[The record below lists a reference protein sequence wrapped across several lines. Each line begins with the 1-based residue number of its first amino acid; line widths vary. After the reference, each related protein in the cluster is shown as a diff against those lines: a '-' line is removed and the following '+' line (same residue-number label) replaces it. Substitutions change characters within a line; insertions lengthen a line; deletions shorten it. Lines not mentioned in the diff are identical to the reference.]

1 MDKLVFYRIDSI
13 LEHIDL
19 VLNDTKN
26 VTIEELANS
35 SLLLRATCFSIA
47 QVGERMVQLEK
58 TLSKKY
64 PNLPWFSARGM
75 RNIIVHDYG
84 NADVEQVF
92 SVIHKDLP
100 ELKSQFISI
109 KEELTKDN
117 AIMS

>member
-13 LEHIDL
+13 LEHINL

-64 PNLPWFSARGM
+64 PNLPWLSARGM

-84 NADVEQVF
+84 NADVEEVF
-92 SVIHKDLP
+92 SVIQKDLP
-100 ELKSQFISI
+100 ELKSQFLSI
-109 KEELTKDN
+109 KEELTIEN
-117 AIMS
+117 TVLS